1 MKGYWHFPAFAGLC
15 GAITVIFDSFI
26 FFIVL
31 LFWLV
36 ILYKTKRL
44 GKIPIIFSLATFLLF
59 FLYIPQIK
67 PHTSVNSQEKMIL
80 TGEIVSHVQPSE
92 TFLQFDFQES
102 KTKSILKVLYYS
114 PDSNHQNYSSI
125 QLGASCQIEG
135 EVGDPEES
143 TNPGQFNYR
152 KYLAASGIDYEMEI
166 DSIDDIACHGKTT
179 QGLLY
184 TLRENIIHYISTT
197 YSEETSAWINAL
209 ILGDD
214 SQINE
219 NTIELFQRWGLSHLL
234 AISGSNIGLVV
245 ILFYFITVKLN
256 LFTKEKAQYLLM
268 VFLPIY
274 AILAGGEPSVL
285 RASLMVLLLLL
296 MQKIKLN
303 LSVTD
308 VISVAF
314 LILIVLDKYII
325 YQVGFQLSFIVTF
338 GIIISGKW
346 LLEESSLFFQMLKI
360 SFISQLIIIP
370 LQIIYFFNF
379 NPLSIII
386 NVFVVPYFS
395 FFVMPFMFIL
405 LVLSPIAIVRD
416 LLDTLYATLH
426 DILLLT
432 PLEYIDQFAYFPWVT
447 GVFPPLLIVI
457 YYVLLIAMMM
467 RIQKNKHWKAFIH
480 GLMLVVVLFL
490 LVIRPFLSPFGT
502 VTMLDIGQG
511 DAIVIE
517 FPYRMGVVI
526 VDAGANFTFENLE
539 PTDSNY
545 KRILRPFLQYQGINK
560 IDAVFVSHEDVD
572 HAGSVNYILKDY
584 EVKQI
589 IVSKYYN
596 FEGKLLGDLE
606 NKGTGI
612 LQVEAGQSIEINGT
626 MFNIL
631 SPWVD
636 KKSSNENSLVL
647 LTELGNMSWLFTGDI
662 HQDNEKEILQRYPNL
677 TVDVLKVAHHGSNTS
692 TDPVFI
698 NQTNPSFALISVGR
712 ENRYGHPSL
721 EVIEL
726 LKEEKTTI
734 MRTDQNGAIIYRY
747 TEKGGTFYPYKP

>member
-1 MKGYWHFPAFAGLC
+1 MKGYWHIPALAGLC
-15 GAITVIFDSFI
+15 GAITVIFDSII
-26 FFIVL
+26 FFIAL

-36 ILYKTKRL
+36 FLYKTKRL
-44 GKIPIIFSLATFLLF
+44 GKMPIIFSLATFLF
-59 FLYIPQIK
+59 FFTYIPQIE
-67 PHTSVNSQEKMIL
+67 PHTSINSQEKMIL
-80 TGEIVSHVQPSE
+80 TGEIVSPVQPSE
-92 TFLQFDFQES
+92 TYLQFDFQER
-102 KTKSILKVLYYS
+102 KTKSILKVFYFS
-114 PDSNHQNYSSI
+114 PDSNHPNYSSI

-135 EVGDPEES
+135 EVGEPEES
-143 TNPGQFNYR
+143 TNPVQFNYR
-152 KYLAASGIDYEMEI
+152 KYLAASGIDYEMKI
-166 DSIDDIACHGKTT
+166 DSIDEIECHGKST

-184 TLRENIIHYISTT
+184 TIRENIIQYISTT

-219 NTIELFQRWGLSHLL
+219 RTIELFQRWGLSHLL

-256 LFTKEKAQYLLM
+256 LLTKEKAQYVLM
-268 VFLPIY
+268 VVLPIY

-285 RASLMVLLLLL
+285 RASLMVLLLLF

-338 GIIISGKW
+338 AIILSGKW
-346 LLEESSLFFQMLKI
+346 LLDDNSLFFQMLKI

-379 NPLSIII
+379 NPLSIIL

-405 LVLSPIAIVRD
+405 LVISPFSIVRD
-416 LLDTLYATLH
+416 FMDTLYATLH
-426 DILLLT
+426 EIFLLT

-447 GVFPPLLIVI
+447 GVFPPLLIII
-457 YYVLLIAMMM
+457 YYVLLFAMMM
-467 RIQKNKHWKAFIH
+467 FIQRNKNWQAFIH
-480 GLMLVVVLFL
+480 GLMLAGVLFL
-490 LVIRPFLSPFGT
+490 LVIRPFLSPVGT

-517 FPYRMGVVI
+517 FPYRRGVVI
-526 VDAGANFTFENLE
+526 VDAGANFTFEDFE

-545 KRILRPFLQYQGINK
+545 KRILKPFLQYQGINK

-572 HAGSVNYILKDY
+572 HAGSVNYILKDF

-589 IVSKYYN
+589 IVSKYFN
-596 FEGKLLGDLE
+596 FEDNSFGNLE
-606 NKGTGI
+606 NKGTEI

-636 KKSSNENSLVL
+636 KKSSNENSLVF
-647 LTELGNMSWLFTGDI
+647 LTDLGNMSWLFTGDI
-662 HQDNEKEILQRYPNL
+662 HQNNEKEILHRYPNL
-677 TVDVLKVAHHGSNTS
+677 SVDVLKVAHHGSNTS

-698 NQTNPSFALISVGR
+698 NQTNPYFALISVGR
-712 ENRYGHPSL
+712 ENRYGHPSN
-721 EVIEL
+721 EVIDL
-726 LKEEKTTI
+726 LKEEKILI
-734 MRTDQNGAIIYRY
+734 MRTDQHGAIIFRY
-747 TEKGGTFYPYKP
+747 TQKGGTFYPYKP